1 MWPKQGVYPLKPCS
15 DSRDLACKDVGTHGP
30 QLPPAQ
36 RTEGAPGQ
44 RKTDN
49 ADLQLLASGV
59 LLPSRQRRLEPE
71 GESGGFQ
78 LARSPSVPVSPENP
92 IGVQL
97 EGRATLS
104 DLVLPGVRLMNIEP
118 DSSCS
123 PHLPQLFHGA
133 AGKGTC
139 SGHSRAVLPREVW
152 LTNHRHDLTSF
163 L

>member
-1 MWPKQGVYPLKPCS
+1 MWEHTALSYHLPREQRGHQGRGKQTMLIFSCWLLGSCSLQDKGDWNLKGS
-15 DSRDLACKDVGTHGP
+15 L
-30 QLPPAQ
+30 
-36 RTEGAPGQ
+36 GA
-44 RKTDN
+44 
-49 ADLQLLASGV
+49 S
-59 LLPSRQRRLEPE
+59 
-71 GESGGFQ
+71 
-78 LARSPSVPVSPENP
+78 SVPVSPENP

-104 DLVLPGVRLMNIEP
+104 DLALPGVRLMNIEP

-139 SGHSRAVLPREVW
+139 SGHSRAVLPREIW